1 MRQCQLTG
9 ISRSGPYYRAV
20 EGSAENLE
28 LMHLLDEQYTRTP
41 FYGVRRM
48 ASWLGKQGYG
58 VNVKRVRRL
67 LRQMGL
73 EAIYPKPRLSVP
85 GPGHRIYPYRLRGLK
100 IDRPNSA
107 QQRCRCL
114 PADMGETPVDA
125 TLEQAEKSFDTIC
138 GDALPVNRATV
149 P

>member
-48 ASWLGKQGYG
+48 ASWLGKQGYTG
-58 VNVKRVRRL
+58 GDLPQTAAVGARAEDAGLSLCQNLVGKR
-67 LRQMGL
+67 
-73 EAIYPKPRLSVP
+73 PSP
-85 GPGHRIYPYRLRGLK
+85 
-100 IDRPNSA
+100 SA
-107 QQRCRCL
+107 PSL
-114 PADMGETPVDA
+114 
-125 TLEQAEKSFDTIC
+125 
-138 GDALPVNRATV
+138 
-149 P
+149 